1 MDERRAARQKTLA
14 TSVRCAGVALHS
26 GARVKMTLRPA
37 GVDHGIRFRRS
48 DENIEVAA
56 NWRNLIPSMLC
67 TTIGRDR
74 ATVATIEHLMAAFSG
89 LEVDNV
95 LVTLDGPEVPVMDGS
110 AAPFVVLIER
120 AGLVE
125 QDAPRRAIEI
135 LKTVQVS
142 GDGATASLE
151 PADEFLL
158 NFDIEFASSAIRRQ
172 RITLIPDPESFKRDI
187 CGARTFGFLDEVER
201 MRAAGLARGGSLDN
215 AVVISGDRVMNEGG
229 LRFGDEF
236 VRHKALDAMGD
247 LYLAGGPI
255 IGQFRGR
262 RSGHALNR
270 LLLERLFADPTAWCY
285 TTLPALP
292 DATVWQEPER
302 ATA

>member
-1 MDERRAARQKTLA
+1 MAESRTARQKTLA
-14 TSVRCAGVALHS
+14 ASARCAGVALHS
-26 GARVKMTLRPA
+26 GSLVKMTLQPA

-48 DENIEVAA
+48 DKNVEVAA
-56 NWRNLIPSMLC
+56 NWRNLVPSTLC
-67 TTIGRDR
+67 TTIGQDG
-74 ATVATIEHLMAAFSG
+74 AMVATIEHLMAAFAG
-89 LEVDNV
+89 LELDNV

-110 AAPFVVLIER
+110 AAPFVALIEQ
-120 AGLVE
+120 AGIVE

-135 LKTVQVS
+135 LKAVEVS

-151 PADEFLL
+151 PADGFSLS
-158 NFDIEFASSAIRRQ
+158 FVIEFASSAIRRQ
-172 RITLIPDPESFKRDI
+172 RIVIEPDPATFKRDI

-215 AVVISGDRVMNEGG
+215 AVVISGDRVLNEGG
-229 LRFGDEF
+229 LRYGDEF

-255 IGQFRGR
+255 IGGFRGR
-262 RSGHALNR
+262 RSGHSLNR
-270 LLLERLFADPTAWCY
+270 LLLERLFADPTAWCHA
-285 TTLPALP
+285 TLPAQRE
-292 DATVWQEPER
+292 DALWIERAR